1 MFSITPGL
9 KHPGNKIDKDELVVY
24 NLGHLSYAIAD
35 LMADDKSFFL
45 SAAQRFSMSNFYSN
59 TRGTSIERKSIL
71 QRIYYIYSVKC
82 QNK

>member
-35 LMADDKSFFL
+35 LMADDKSFSWVLHRDSQWVIFTVIPEVL
-45 SAAQRFSMSNFYSN
+45 ALKGKVYCK
-59 TRGTSIERKSIL
+59 G
-71 QRIYYIYSVKC
+71 YITYIV
-82 QNK
+82 